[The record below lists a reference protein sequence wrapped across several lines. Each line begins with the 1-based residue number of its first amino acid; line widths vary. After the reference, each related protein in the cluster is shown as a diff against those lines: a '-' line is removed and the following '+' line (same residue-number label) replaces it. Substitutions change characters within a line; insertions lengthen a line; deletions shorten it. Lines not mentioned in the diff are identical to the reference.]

1 MEHNPIGG
9 KNKINFSTSSPYLST
24 IQQSPY
30 FSTPHILP
38 PYTPYPSTIHPI
50 SFHHTPSS
58 ILILFEFLS
67 PKILKTFKTLKPLM
81 QCTTLTALCR
91 PQRYVDLTVDVSHKY
106 MKLGHFYDEYSRIA
120 LHNLTVYL
128 CVHSTLDRR
137 RVVR

>member
-50 SFHHTPSS
+50 SFHHTPHILPPYTPYPSTIHPISFHHTPSS

-67 PKILKTFKTLKPLM
+67 PKILKTFKTLK
-81 QCTTLTALCR
+81 TTTRAYARGNIL
-91 PQRYVDLTVDVSHKY
+91 PSSFFQEG
-106 MKLGHFYDEYSRIA
+106 MK
-120 LHNLTVYL
+120 
-128 CVHSTLDRR
+128 
-137 RVVR
+137 

>member
-9 KNKINFSTSSPYLST
+9 KNKINFSTSSPYPST

-50 SFHHTPSS
+50 SFHHTPFS

-67 PKILKTFKTLKPLM
+67 PKILKTFKTLK
-81 QCTTLTALCR
+81 TTTRASARGNIL
-91 PQRYVDLTVDVSHKY
+91 PPSFFQEG
-106 MKLGHFYDEYSRIA
+106 MK
-120 LHNLTVYL
+120 
-128 CVHSTLDRR
+128 
-137 RVVR
+137 